1 MGKRTHRE
9 VVSEKSYV
17 GMDIVFVGAGRLA
30 THLARALKDAG
41 HQIKAVYSRTME
53 SASALS
59 ALVGGVPTDSIEAL
73 PLDADVFILSVKDSV
88 LPAVIEQLRVGREGQ
103 AFLHTAGSIP
113 ISVFG
118 THTHCG
124 VLYPMQT
131 FSKEKA
137 VEFSRVHIFI
147 EGNDASTLRLA
158 LTLAQSVSPYVHE
171 FSSDERRY
179 LHLSAVFACNFANH
193 CFTLSSKILEAHGL
207 SFDVMLPL
215 IRETAEKV
223 ETIHPREAQTGPAV
237 RGDENV
243 MEAQKALLSNEPEM
257 QQIYDLMS
265 KSIQNTGK

>member
-1 MGKRTHRE
+1 ME
-9 VVSEKSYV
+9 
-17 GMDIVFVGAGRLA
+17 IVFVGAGRLA
-30 THLARALKDAG
+30 TNLARALKDAG
-41 HQIKAVYSRTME
+41 HQITAVYSRTME

-59 ALVGGVPTDSIEAL
+59 AQVGGVPTDSIDAL
-73 PLDADVFILSVKDSV
+73 PLEADVFILSVKDSV
-88 LPAVIEQLRVGREGQ
+88 LPAVIEQLRQGRENQ
-103 AFLHTAGSIP
+103 TFLHTAGSIP
-113 ISVFG
+113 MAVFG
-118 THTHCG
+118 THPHCG

-137 VEFSRVHIFI
+137 VDFSRVHIFI
-147 EGNDASTLRLA
+147 EGNDTSTLRLVQ
-158 LTLAQSVSPYVHE
+158 TLAQSVSPHVHE

-223 ETIHPREAQTGPAV
+223 ETMHPREAQTGPAV
-237 RGDENV
+237 RRDENV
-243 MEAQKALLSNEPEM
+243 MEAQTALLSNEPEM